1 MNNWLN
7 SLQCLG
13 LVENAAIVRDPRKK
27 QKLNAAPV
35 SSVSNI
41 AALAYQQAARL

>member
-13 LVENAAIVRDPRKK
+13 LVEHAADVRDPK
-27 QKLNAAPV
+27 
-35 SSVSNI
+35 
-41 AALAYQQAARL
+41 